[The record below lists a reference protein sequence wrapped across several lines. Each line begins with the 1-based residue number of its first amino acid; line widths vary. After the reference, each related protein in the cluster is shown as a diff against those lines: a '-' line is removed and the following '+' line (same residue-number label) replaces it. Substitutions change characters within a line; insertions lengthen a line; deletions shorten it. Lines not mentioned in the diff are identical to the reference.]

1 MREQTK
7 KSVGTVVRE
16 SLKRYF
22 FAGLLVLL
30 PLVITI
36 WFLAWI
42 VGLMDSVLD
51 LLPSSLRPNSYLP
64 FAIPGLGALVTL
76 ALILLLGFLATSVV
90 TRRLLV
96 FWDRLLGRI
105 PIFRGVYTSVQKLV
119 ESIFSQDQSGRQVVL
134 VEYPRRGMYTVGFAT
149 GLAGGELERRAQE
162 RLVNV
167 FVPTT
172 PNPTAG
178 FYLLVPE
185 NEVKSLSMTPEE
197 AFKLIVSGG
206 MIKPGEKDNSGD
218 PK

>member
-1 MREQTK
+1 MLSFKENLR
-7 KSVGTVVRE
+7 
-16 SLKRYF
+16 RYF

-30 PLVITI
+30 PLVITL
-36 WFLAWI
+36 WLLGWI
-42 VGLMDSVLD
+42 IGFMDSLLDVLPAAAR
-51 LLPSSLRPNSYLP
+51 PSTYVP
-64 FAIPGLGALVTL
+64 IPGLGAIITL
-76 ALILLLGFLATSVV
+76 SLIVFLGFLATSVV
-90 TRRLLV
+90 TRRALAVWDGFLV
-96 FWDRLLGRI
+96 RI

-119 ESIFSQDQSGRQVVL
+119 ENIFSQENGARRVVL
-134 VEYPRRGMYTVGFAT
+134 VEYPRKGIFTVGFAT
-149 GLAGGELERRAQE
+149 GYAVGELARFSED

-185 NEVKSLSMTPEE
+185 REVVTLRMTPEE

-206 MIKPGEKDNSGD
+206 MIGPEERAALAA